1 VILRRFAQALREQNW
16 ATIVIEFVLLV
27 AGVFLGI
34 QAANWNAE
42 RDSDRRSVVF
52 TERLKSD
59 LRIEA
64 WNFEMLVGY
73 YGQVRA
79 NARRTVDALT
89 GVEPLSDEALLVAAF
104 RATQYVDNTRQRATY
119 DELTSTGELALIR
132 DRALRK
138 LAMDIYS
145 MRDFDW
151 FIDEGRNSP
160 YRVAFRRMVPYRV
173 QDALEAAC
181 GDHLVV
187 PGDYAGIPT
196 TLEYPCRVDLPAAEI
211 AATATALRA
220 DPEIPALLNLRIMNI
235 GTNIANLTFYQESM
249 RESLRAVAKDAPAK
263 AP

>member
-1 VILRRFAQALREQNW
+1 MILRRFAQSLRDQNW
-16 ATIVIEFVLLV
+16 TAITVEFVLLI

-42 RDSDRRSVVF
+42 RESDRRSVVF
-52 TERLKSD
+52 TQRLKSD

-73 YGQVRA
+73 YGQVQA

-89 GVEPLSDEALLVAAF
+89 GRASLSDEQLLVAAF

-132 DRALRK
+132 DRSLRK

-160 YRVAFRRMVPYRV
+160 FRVAFRKQVPYRV
-173 QDALEAAC
+173 QDALEQAC
-181 GDHLVV
+181 GDHLVL

-196 TLEYPCRVDLPAAEI
+196 TLEYPCRIELPAADI
-211 AATATALRA
+211 TATAAALRA
-220 DPEIPALLNLRIMNI
+220 SPELFALLNLRIMNI
-235 GTNIANLTFYQESM
+235 GTNVANLTFYQQSL
-249 RESLRAVAKDAPAK
+249 RASLRAVAQDD
-263 AP
+263 

>member
-1 VILRRFAQALREQNW
+1 MILRRFANALREQNW

-52 TERLKSD
+52 TERLKAD

-64 WNFEMLVGY
+64 WNFEMLIGY
-73 YGQVRA
+73 YGQVQA
-79 NARRTVDALT
+79 NARRAVDALT
-89 GVEPLSDEALLVAAF
+89 GRANLSDEALLVAAF
-104 RATQYVDNTRQRATY
+104 RATQYNDNTRQRATY

-132 DRALRK
+132 DGTLRK

-160 YRVAFRRMVPYRV
+160 YRVAFRKRVPYHV
-173 QDALEAAC
+173 QEALEAAC
-181 GDHLVV
+181 GDHLVP
-187 PGDYAGIPT
+187 PGNYEGIPT
-196 TLEYPCRVDLPAAEI
+196 ALDYPCRIDLPAADI
-211 AATATALRA
+211 AATAAVLRA
-220 DPEIPALLNLRIMNI
+220 DPELPALLNLRIANV
-235 GTNIANLTFYQESM
+235 GTNIGNLAFFSVPV
-249 RESLRAVAKDAPAK
+249 RESLQDIAKEQP
-263 AP
+263 